1 MVKVLDKQ
9 SLQYRF
15 VRQYWDL
22 VQDLEDLIVNE
33 LDCDVKEIEDEL
45 DRLVS
50 LHPYVIEYDRSGV
63 WTG

>member
-33 LDCDVKEIEDEL
+33 RDEDAKEIEEEL
-45 DRLVS
+45 IDLVGRHPFVVHYDLS
-50 LHPYVIEYDRSGV
+50 LIHI
-63 WTG
+63 